1 MGKTVHDAAM
11 PRQAERPCGSAILC
25 SNSQRSAAAMKSS
38 NNPLV
43 TTLIGGV
50 VFLLP
55 MLVVL
60 YVLGQG
66 LALTTRV
73 VQPLTG
79 MLPDASI
86 GGFALATIAALVL
99 LLLVCF
105 GAGVLARATLG
116 RALTDRFEA
125 RLQTIYPRY
134 AVIKAMSQGLH
145 GALGQRVL
153 QPVLVS
159 FDDHQLIAFDI
170 ERLHDGRAVIY
181 LPGAP
186 DTWSGSVVLVT
197 PERVESLNIDSAALA
212 RSLQGLGQGTA
223 ALLRETDAAR
233 PVFPANA
240 QTP

>member
-1 MGKTVHDAAM
+1 MK
-11 PRQAERPCGSAILC
+11 QSA
-25 SNSQRSAAAMKSS
+25 
-38 NNPLV
+38 NPLV

-55 MLVVL
+55 LVVVL

-73 VQPLTG
+73 AQPLTA
-79 MLPDASI
+79 MLPDTSV
-86 GGFALATIAALVL
+86 GGVALASIAALAL
-99 LLLVCF
+99 LLLACF
-105 GAGVLARATLG
+105 GAGILARAALG
-116 RALTDRFEA
+116 RALTDRFET

-170 ERLHDGRAVIY
+170 ERLHDGRAVLY

-186 DTWSGSVVLVT
+186 DAWSGSVVLVA
-197 PERVESLNIDSAALA
+197 PERIEALDIDSATLA
-212 RSLQGLGQGTA
+212 KSLQRLGHGTA
-223 ALLRETDAAR
+223 ALLRSTTAAE
-233 PVFPANA
+233 PEAAAQA

>member
-1 MGKTVHDAAM
+1 MK
-11 PRQAERPCGSAILC
+11 QSA
-25 SNSQRSAAAMKSS
+25 
-38 NNPLV
+38 NPLV
-43 TTLIGGV
+43 TTIIGGV

-55 MLVVL
+55 LVVVL

-73 VQPLTG
+73 AQPLTA
-79 MLPDASI
+79 MLPDTSV
-86 GGFALATIAALVL
+86 GGVALASIAALAL
-99 LLLVCF
+99 LLLACF
-105 GAGVLARATLG
+105 GAGILARAALG
-116 RALTDRFEA
+116 RALTERFET

-170 ERLHDGRAVIY
+170 ERLHDGRAVLY

-186 DTWSGSVVLVT
+186 DAWSGSVVLVA
-197 PERVESLNIDSAALA
+197 PERIEALDIDSASLA
-212 RSLQGLGQGTA
+212 KSLQRLGQGTA
-223 ALLRETDAAR
+223 ALLRSTTAAE
-233 PVFPANA
+233 PEAAAKA
-240 QTP
+240 QAS

>member
-1 MGKTVHDAAM
+1 MK
-11 PRQAERPCGSAILC
+11 QSA
-25 SNSQRSAAAMKSS
+25 
-38 NNPLV
+38 NPLV

-55 MLVVL
+55 LVVVL

-73 VQPLTG
+73 AQPLTA
-79 MLPDASI
+79 MLPDASV
-86 GGFALATIAALVL
+86 GGVALASIAALAL
-99 LLLVCF
+99 LLLACF
-105 GAGVLARATLG
+105 GAGILARAALG
-116 RALTDRFEA
+116 RALTDRFET

-145 GALGQRVL
+145 GALGQHVL

-170 ERLHDGRAVIY
+170 ERLHDGRVVLY

-186 DTWSGSVVLVT
+186 DAWSGSVVLVA
-197 PERVESLNIDSAALA
+197 PERIAALDIDSAALT
-212 RSLQGLGQGTA
+212 RSLQRLGQGTA
-223 ALLRETDAAR
+223 ALLRSATVVEPEAA
-233 PVFPANA
+233 AKA
-240 QTP
+240 QAP

>member
-1 MGKTVHDAAM
+1 MK
-11 PRQAERPCGSAILC
+11 QSA
-25 SNSQRSAAAMKSS
+25 
-38 NNPLV
+38 NPLV

-55 MLVVL
+55 MVVVL

-73 VQPLTG
+73 AQPLTA
-79 MLPDASI
+79 MLPATSV
-86 GGFALATIAALVL
+86 GGVALASIAALAL

-105 GAGVLARATLG
+105 GAGLLARAAFG
-116 RALTDRFEA
+116 RALTDRFET

-170 ERLHDGRAVIY
+170 ERLPDGRAVIY

-186 DTWSGSVVLVT
+186 DVWSGSVVLVA
-197 PERVESLNIDSAALA
+197 PERIEPMDIDSAALA

-223 ALLRETDAAR
+223 ALLRSTSAAR
-233 PVFPANA
+233 PRAAAKA

>member
-1 MGKTVHDAAM
+1 
-11 PRQAERPCGSAILC
+11 
-25 SNSQRSAAAMKSS
+25 MKQTA
-38 NNPLV
+38 NPLV

-55 MLVVL
+55 MVVVL

-66 LALTTRV
+66 LALTRRAA
-73 VQPLTG
+73 QPLTAL
-79 MLPDASI
+79 LPDVNV
-86 GGFALATIAALVL
+86 GGVALATFAALGL

-105 GAGVLARATLG
+105 GAGILARAAFG

-125 RLQTIYPRY
+125 RLQTVYPRY
-134 AVIKAMSQGLH
+134 AVIKAMSHGLH

-170 ERLHDGRAVIY
+170 ERLHDGRAVLY

-186 DTWSGSVVLVT
+186 DAWSGSVVLVA
-197 PERVESLNIDSAALA
+197 PERIEPLDADSAAVTRA
-212 RSLQGLGQGTA
+212 LQRLGAGTA
-223 ALLRETDAAR
+223 ALLHSTTAAR
-233 PVFPANA
+233 PEATGAGP
-240 QTP
+240 TPTP